1 MENKMERKDK
11 IKRWVLKDGLV
22 KRGNKIS
29 IEKAIDLTIGKY
41 EEIVE
46 ELEREVSSLGNY

>member
-1 MENKMERKDK
+1 MERKDK
-11 IKRWVLKDGLV
+11 IKRWVLKDGVV

-46 ELEREVSSLGNY
+46 KLDQEVSSLGNY